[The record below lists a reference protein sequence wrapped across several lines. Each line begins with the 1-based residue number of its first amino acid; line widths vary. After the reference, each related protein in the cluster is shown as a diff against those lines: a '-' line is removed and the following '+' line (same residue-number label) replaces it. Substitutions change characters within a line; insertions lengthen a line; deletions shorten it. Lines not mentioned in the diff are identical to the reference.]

1 MPRVIQFAIAAHDPE
16 QEAGFYRKV
25 LGWRIT
31 RNEMVLPW
39 GAMPY
44 WEIETGGKETPG
56 IDGFMLQ
63 RPQPGAVTFNVI
75 EVASVDETVRL
86 VEQHGGKVLEGKQ
99 AIPGLGWL
107 AACEDAQGMGFD
119 ILEPDPAA
127 GLP

>member
-1 MPRVIQFAIAAHDPE
+1 MPRVIQFAIGASDPE
-16 QEAGFYRKV
+16 REAEFYRNV

-63 RPQPGAVTFNVI
+63 QPQPGAGTVNVI
-75 EVASVDETVRL
+75 EVASVDETVQR
-86 VEQHGGKVLEGKQ
+86 VEQQGGKVLEGKQ

-107 AACEDAQGMGFD
+107 AVCQDPQGMMFD

-127 GLP
+127 AWT